1 MAAFH
6 ESTRFAVQPTRR
18 VNEKEYDGQINFVI
32 FDGKKGMALV
42 PRLVV
47 AGTRSGVGKTSIA
60 LGVMAALKSHGLK
73 VQPFKV
79 GPDYLDPTWHRLAT
93 GRVSY
98 NLDTWM
104 LSQEYVQRLF
114 QLQTRDADIAI
125 IEGVMGLF
133 DGSSTTALQ
142 GSTAEIASLL
152 NAPIL
157 LVADATGAGRS
168 FAAGIKGFSEFEPSC
183 RIAAVIANFCG
194 SSRHASML
202 QEALAGADLCHLAG
216 WFPRDAFPELPSRHL
231 GLRAPKSSVITD
243 ALGVAVQQQIG
254 VDAVYQLASQHSAPV
269 PVPEIS
275 SNVSESQPQRI
286 PGNRGT
292 IAVGMDE
299 AFSFYY
305 PDNLELLQEFGLRIV
320 EFSPIHDAELPNDID
335 GLYLGGGY
343 PEEHAHELSGNV
355 TMRQSIARF
364 AETGKPIYAE
374 CGGMMY
380 LAKTVIDRNSESWP
394 MVGLLPFST
403 RMLDRCKRL
412 GYAATTLLEESLFG
426 SPGTQLRGHEF
437 HYSEIVEP
445 FDLGPWTQPYMLR
458 DSRGGGE
465 RAGGFRKGNILTSYV
480 HQHFQSNP
488 EAAEAMANAFVRRP

>member
-1 MAAFH
+1 
-6 ESTRFAVQPTRR
+6 
-18 VNEKEYDGQINFVI
+18 
-32 FDGKKGMALV
+32 
-42 PRLVV
+42 
-47 AGTRSGVGKTSIA
+47 
-60 LGVMAALKSHGLK
+60 MAALKSRGLR

-79 GPDYLDPTWHRLAT
+79 GPDYLDPSWHRLAT

-104 LSQEYVQRLF
+104 LSREYVQRLF
-114 QLQTRDADIAI
+114 QQKTRDADIAV

-133 DGSSTTALQ
+133 DGASTTALQ

-183 RIAAVIANFCG
+183 RIAGVIANYCG

-202 QEALAGADLCHLAG
+202 QEALAGAGLCDLAG
-216 WFPRDAFPELPSRHL
+216 WFSRDAFPELPSRHL
-231 GLRAPKSSVITD
+231 GLKAPRLNAPGEAITN
-243 ALGVAVQQQIG
+243 ALGVAVQQQIDM
-254 VDAVYQLASQHSAPV
+254 DAICKLAGRGSSSTAAISSQELSSRASVGAGDVSPPV
-269 PVPEIS
+269 PASGASTKQAP
-275 SNVSESQPQRI
+275 SQLEE
-286 PGNRGT
+286 PGGSRPPLRRNEEFRGT
-292 IAVGMDE
+292 VAVAMDE

-305 PDNLELLQEFGLRIV
+305 PDNLELLQDLGLRIV
-320 EFSPIHDAELPNDID
+320 EFSPLRDTELPKDID
-335 GLYLGGGY
+335 GLFLGGGY
-343 PEEHAHELSGNV
+343 PEEHAQQLSANV
-355 TMRQSIARF
+355 AMLRSIARF
-364 AETGKPIYAE
+364 AETNKPIYAE

-380 LAKTVIDRNSESWP
+380 LARSVIDRNSQSWP

-412 GYAATTLLEESLFG
+412 GYASTTMSEKTLLG
-426 SPGTQLRGHEF
+426 PPGTQVRGHEF
-437 HYSEIVEP
+437 HYSEIAEP
-445 FDLGPWTQPYMLR
+445 FEFGPWRQPYILR

-465 RAGGFRKGNILTSYV
+465 RPGGFAKGNILASYV

-488 EAAEAMANAFVRRP
+488 AAAVALSNAFLRNER

>member
-1 MAAFH
+1 MPSRHHF
-6 ESTRFAVQPTRR
+6 E
-18 VNEKEYDGQINFVI
+18 IN
-32 FDGKKGMALV
+32 DQKGRTLV
-42 PRLVV
+42 PRLVI

-60 LGVMAALKSHGLK
+60 LGVMAALKSRGLR

-79 GPDYLDPTWHRLAT
+79 GPDYLDPTWHRRAT

-104 LSQEYVQRLF
+104 LSRDYVQRLF
-114 QLQTRDADIAI
+114 QQKTRDADIAV

-133 DGSSTTALQ
+133 DGASTTGLQ

-152 NAPIL
+152 NAPVL

-183 RIAAVIANFCG
+183 HIAGVIANYCG

-202 QEALAGADLCHLAG
+202 QEALAGAGLCDLAG
-216 WFPRDAFPELPSRHL
+216 WFSRDALPELPSRHL
-231 GLRAPKSSVITD
+231 GLRAPNSNAPDEATTD
-243 ALGVAVQQQIG
+243 ALGLAVQSQI
-254 VDAVYQLASQHSAPV
+254 DMEAIYKLARRDSTSPLTSFAAFESPPDQHS
-269 PVPEIS
+269 EY
-275 SNVSESQPQRI
+275 
-286 PGNRGT
+286 RGT
-292 IAVGMDE
+292 IAVAMDE

-305 PDNLELLQEFGLRIV
+305 PDNLELLQRFGIRIV
-320 EFSPIHDAELPNDID
+320 EFSPLRDTELPKDID

-343 PEEHAHELSGNV
+343 PEEHARQLSANV
-355 TMRQSIARF
+355 AMLRSISHF
-364 AETGKPIYAE
+364 AETDKPIYAE

-380 LAKTVIDRNSESWP
+380 LANAVIDRDGQTWP

-412 GYAATTLLEESLFG
+412 GYVATTSTEKTLFG
-426 SPGTQLRGHEF
+426 PPGNVLRGHEF

-445 FDLGPWTQPYMLR
+445 FDFGPWRQPYILR

-465 RAGGFRKGNILTSYV
+465 RSGGFAKGNILASYV
-480 HQHFQSNP
+480 HQHFQSNTI
-488 EAAEAMANAFVRRP
+488 AAEAFACAFVRK